1 MVFEHGFR
9 TCLATPVMEIAPCL
23 CILKCPCLMSLK
35 EATEIMANLRNPAK
49 ETSSKLVSVNNPI
62 DTLKHLKDY
71 EGVLY

>member
-1 MVFEHGFR
+1 
-9 TCLATPVMEIAPCL
+9 
-23 CILKCPCLMSLK
+23 MSLK